1 MEALAK
7 ILFMGV
13 VIQVLTWVGCLA
25 HGTEPMPGK
34 WGLGRGESW
43 GFSMT
48 VALLFVGLLS
58 GS

>member
-7 ILFMGV
+7 VLVIGV
-13 VIQVLTWVGCLA
+13 AIQVLTWVGRLA
-25 HGTEPMPGK
+25 HGTEPVPGK

-48 VALLFVGLLS
+48 MAFVYVGLIAS
-58 GS
+58 